1 MNNDILVILRENQS
15 NIMNWTF
22 IYADVRRKNERNMK
36 RLVTICLILLWV
48 VSFGCKQEKI
58 IPEISPGRAKLLQA
72 GLAIEAIEEHLKLAE
87 VEEEEKNE
95 VRALLLIGYSHALSV
110 NIAWLR
116 TNNKESE
123 YKNERARR
131 LAELNLS
138 EMQEICQVLDE
149 RNRVQKDTIQILIDK
164 GTPVIPLLIKSFIEN
179 RYTNAHSDFDSILIK
194 IGSKGLDELFTAVDN
209 TDTPVLVRD
218 KLIRIIGDIG
228 DSSAKVR
235 LESLKDKETDAGLKM
250 EIITAL
256 YRLGTKSY
264 QKDIETG
271 LDDTNVVAR
280 RAAARSM
287 ILLNQPSTS
296 KMVKALKDTDDLV
309 RISITRAL
317 QKHVDANAVDN
328 LVDMLINDSSIKT
341 KKVVVDTLNLY
352 VEKGIVSGLA
362 PRLIEL
368 LLNTPISN
376 HEDRVLIVQLL
387 SKPALIKEIQEADQ
401 FDNLPFKLDDYY
413 REKESNPTVK
423 NELNSLLLILEE
435 PEE

>member
-1 MNNDILVILRENQS
+1 
-15 NIMNWTF
+15 
-22 IYADVRRKNERNMK
+22 MK
-36 RLVTICLILLWV
+36 RFVTICLILLWV

-87 VEEEEKNE
+87 VEEEEKGE
-95 VRALLLIGYSHALSV
+95 VRALLLIGYSHALSE

-116 TNNKESE
+116 TNNKENE

-138 EMQEICQVLDE
+138 EMQEICQILDE
-149 RNRVQKDTIQILIDK
+149 RHRTQKDTIKILIDK

-179 RYTNAHSDFDSILIK
+179 KYTNAHSDFDDILIQ

-256 YRLGTKSY
+256 YRLDTKSY

-296 KMVKALKDTDDLV
+296 KMVKALKDSDDLV

-317 QKHVDANAVDN
+317 QKHVDANAIDN
-328 LVDMLINDSSIKT
+328 LVDMLTNDSSLKT
-341 KKVVVDTLNLY
+341 KKVVVDTLDLY
-352 VEKGIVSGLA
+352 VEKGLVKGLA
-362 PRLIEL
+362 ARLIDL
-368 LLNTPISN
+368 LINTIIPN
-376 HEDRVLIVQLL
+376 HIDRILIVQLL
-387 SKPALIKEIQEADQ
+387 SKPALIKDINEANPT
-401 FDNLPFKLDDYY
+401 DNLQSNLYEYY
-413 REKESNPTVK
+413 QNKENNTMVK
-423 NELNSLLLILEE
+423 SELNTLLLKLEE
-435 PEE
+435 SENN

>member
-1 MNNDILVILRENQS
+1 MLMLGG
-15 NIMNWTF
+15 
-22 IYADVRRKNERNMK
+22 KNERNMK

-87 VEEEEKNE
+87 LEEEFKDEA
-95 VRALLLIGYSHALSV
+95 RALLLIGYSHALSK

-116 TNNKESE
+116 ANNKESE

-138 EMQEICQVLDE
+138 EMREICQVLDE
-149 RNRVQKDTIQILIDK
+149 RHRVQKDTRQILIDK
-164 GTPVIPLLIKSFIEN
+164 GTPAMPLIIKSFIDN
-179 RYTNAHSDFDSILIK
+179 KYTNAHSDFDHILIQ
-194 IGSKGLDELFTAVDN
+194 IGSKGLDALFTAVDN
-209 TDTPVLVRD
+209 TDNPILVRD

-228 DSSAKVR
+228 DPSAKVR

-256 YRLGTKSY
+256 YRLGDKVY
-264 QKDIETG
+264 QKDIEAG

-287 ILLNQPSTS
+287 KLLNQPSTS
-296 KMVKALKDTDDLV
+296 KMIKALKDTDDLV
-309 RISITRAL
+309 RISIARAL
-317 QKHVDANAVDN
+317 QNHVDANAVDN
-328 LVDMLINDSSIKT
+328 LVDMLTNDSSVKT

-352 VEKGIVSGLA
+352 VDKQIVKGLA
-362 PRLIEL
+362 PRLIDL
-368 LLNTPISN
+368 LINTLIPN

-387 SKPALIKEIQEADQ
+387 SKPALIKEIEEAPAT
-401 FDNLPFKLDDYY
+401 DNLQYYLDEYY
-413 REKESNPTVK
+413 RNKENNTTVIS
-423 NELNSLLLILEE
+423 ELISLLNKLKP
-435 PEE
+435 PE

>member
-1 MNNDILVILRENQS
+1 MLMLGG
-15 NIMNWTF
+15 
-22 IYADVRRKNERNMK
+22 KNKQNMK
-36 RLVTICLILLWV
+36 RLVTVCLILLSV

-87 VEEEEKNE
+87 VEEEYKDEA
-95 VRALLLIGYSHALSV
+95 RALLLIGYSHALSK

-116 TNNKESE
+116 ANNKESE
-123 YKNERARR
+123 YKSERAKR
-131 LAELNLS
+131 LAELNAS

-149 RNRVQKDTIQILIDK
+149 RHRVQKDTRQILIDK
-164 GTPVIPLLIKSFIEN
+164 GTPVIPFIIKSFIEN
-179 RYTNAHSDFDSILIK
+179 KYTNAHSDFDHILIQ

-228 DSSAKVR
+228 DASAKVR

-256 YRLGTKSY
+256 YRLGDKVY

-271 LDDTNVVAR
+271 LDDANVVAR

-287 ILLNQPSTS
+287 KLLNQPSTS
-296 KMVKALKDTDDLV
+296 KMIKALKDTDDLV
-309 RISITRAL
+309 RISIAKAL
-317 QKHVDANAVDN
+317 QKHVDAKAVDN
-328 LVDMLINDSSIKT
+328 LVDILTNDSSIKT

-352 VEKGIVSGLA
+352 VDKQIVKGLA
-362 PRLIEL
+362 PRLIDL
-368 LLNTPISN
+368 LINTLIPN
-376 HEDRVLIVQLL
+376 HVDRVLIVQLL
-387 SKPALIKEIQEADQ
+387 SKPALIKEIEEANPT
-401 FDNLPFKLDDYY
+401 DNLQYNLWVYW
-413 REKESNPTVK
+413 ENKENNTTVK
-423 NELNSLLLILEE
+423 SELNSLLLKLRE
-435 PEE
+435 PE